1 MKGEKSDVSEGSQPS
16 LEVLGL
22 GHVDQKDGKDVSILN
37 VHMFWRNLVFEED
50 IAKVEKIVDLKHEV
64 WKLNKVR
71 LKQLEDKKRG
81 LQDQLLGLK
90 FNMEDWK
97 M

>member
-1 MKGEKSDVSEGSQPS
+1 
-16 LEVLGL
+16 
-22 GHVDQKDGKDVSILN
+22 
-37 VHMFWRNLVFEED
+37 
-50 IAKVEKIVDLKHEV
+50 
-64 WKLNKVR
+64 LNKVR